1 MRFHPMHL
9 LRHWHQYGS
18 HAHHHAKHGHWGHGH
33 GLHGGGY
40 GSDGERFA
48 ELLERVSARLDL
60 TSAQQELLNEL
71 LTQLQRQR
79 RAMRAAAAGSELRDL
94 IASENFDRA
103 SAQQLFD
110 ARMDSLRAGGPALV
124 AAFGD
129 FFDALD
135 FEQQQAL
142 RFVLRAGARC

>member
-18 HAHHHAKHGHWGHGH
+18 HAHHHGKHGHWGPSHH
-33 GLHGGGY
+33 QGG
-40 GSDGERFA
+40 DGERFA

-60 TSAQQELLNEL
+60 TGAQQDLLNEL

-79 RAMRAAAAGSELRDL
+79 RAMRAAAAGAELRDL
-94 IASENFDRA
+94 IASENLDRA

-142 RFVLRAGARC
+142 RFVLRAGGRC

>member
-33 GLHGGGY
+33 HHR
-40 GSDGERFA
+40 SDGERFA

-79 RAMRAAAAGSELRDL
+79 RAMHAAAAGSELRDL
-94 IASENFDRA
+94 IARENFDRA
-103 SAQQLFD
+103 NAQQLFD
-110 ARMDSLRAGGPALV
+110 ARIDSLRAGGPALV

-135 FEQQQAL
+135 TEQQQAL
-142 RFVLRAGARC
+142 RFVLRAGGHC